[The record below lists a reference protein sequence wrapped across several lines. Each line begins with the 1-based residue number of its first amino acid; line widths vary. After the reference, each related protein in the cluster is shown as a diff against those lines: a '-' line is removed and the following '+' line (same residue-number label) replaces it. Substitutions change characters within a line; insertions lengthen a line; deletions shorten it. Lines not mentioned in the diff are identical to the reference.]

1 MLFRQDNFP
10 SSRTLQQDC
19 TLEKQEAKVLLK
31 ESEFGLNRTLGLP
44 HVVAVAIG
52 QTIGAGIFVLTGMGI
67 EFTGPSVTLAFVA
80 AAVPIAFLLL
90 IVAMLGSA
98 LPTTAGTYM
107 YASRLFS
114 PLGAFVGLWG
124 YLAAS
129 LLGAFPLYAI
139 SAAHYLQ
146 AVVDVPTIP
155 TAVGLLTLLYIVNLL
170 GISFAAVIQ
179 GLMVLLL
186 MIALAVFV
194 VLGVPHVDIA
204 NFTPFFP
211 NGVGGFAMAASIL
224 TFTLVG
230 ANAIIELG
238 GEIKKP
244 GKTIPLAM
252 LISFPLVLVFY
263 ISVAIIAAG
272 SLPWTATAGQPL
284 TVVAQSFM
292 GQGTFNFFVFAG
304 GLLAI
309 VTTLNASLM
318 WGTRSLLGVGADGLL
333 PKGLTAVNKRFGTPH
348 WFLTLIYL
356 SSAAAIILLGEEHVA
371 LFAVLASIGG
381 IIIFIPLLGAAFNL
395 PKMAPEAYQNS
406 PFKLSGIWLHLA
418 VGVGLFLSLLI
429 LVILLIDLLSYT
441 AGLVYGIF
449 FALWLI
455 AGAVLFVCKK
465 PAVRRDA
472 L

>member
-1 MLFRQDNFP
+1 M
-10 SSRTLQQDC
+10 
-19 TLEKQEAKVLLK
+19 LK

-52 QTIGAGIFVLTGMGI
+52 QTIGAGILVLTGMGI
-67 EFTGPSVTLAFVA
+67 EFTGPSVTLAFIA
-80 AAVPIAFLLL
+80 AAVPVAFLLL

-98 LPTTAGTYM
+98 LPTTAGTYI

-114 PLGAFVGLWG
+114 PLGAFVGVWG

-139 SAAHYLQ
+139 SAAYYLQ

-155 TAVGLLTLLYIVNLL
+155 TAVGLLTVLYAVNLL
-170 GISFAAVIQ
+170 GISLAAVIQ

-186 MIALAVFV
+186 LIALAVFV
-194 VLGVPHVDIA
+194 ILGVPHVDMV
-204 NFTPFFP
+204 NFTPFLP
-211 NGVGGFAMAASIL
+211 NGIGGFAMAASVL

-244 GKTIPLAM
+244 GKTIPLAI

-263 ISVAIIAAG
+263 IFVAIIAAG
-272 SLPWTATAGQPL
+272 VLPWTETAGQPL

-292 GQGTFNFFVFAG
+292 GHASFGFFVFAG

-309 VTTLNASLM
+309 VTTLNASMM

-333 PKGLTAVNKRFGTPH
+333 PKALTAVNKRFGTPH
-348 WFLTLIYL
+348 WFLTLIYAV
-356 SSAAAIILLGEEHVA
+356 SAAAIILFGEEHLS

-381 IIIFIPLLGAAFNL
+381 IIIFIPLLGAAYNL
-395 PKMAPEAYQNS
+395 PKKAPEAYMDS
-406 PFKLSGIWLHLA
+406 PFKLSGIWLHLS
-418 VGVGLFLSLLI
+418 VGIGLLLSVLI
-429 LVILLIDLLSYT
+429 LAILLLDLLSYP
-441 AGLVYGIF
+441 AGVMYGIVF
-449 FALWLI
+449 ILWLM
-455 AGAVLFVCKK
+455 AGAALFLYKGRSVGHSS
-465 PAVRRDA
+465 RF
-472 L
+472 